1 MFDWTGVPIGLFDIY
16 MEVGEIKALKSAGT
30 DYVPIEV
37 WIGCCS
43 SKNRIRPE
51 CRDIRRRPVYGVM
64 KQILRLC
71 GEKQALLIF
80 QCDESGDP
88 GSDTTGQ
95 SGTIFLLLRELRRLG
110 KVKNAVVYT
119 GYFREQVIRGC
130 QSRFFR
136 EQDQENHMELYRTI
150 DVLILSQYHA
160 YWQSPGRRILSGRE
174 QILQCLELM
183 P

>member
-1 MFDWTGVPIGLFDIY
+1 
-16 MEVGEIKALKSAGT
+16 
-30 DYVPIEV
+30 
-37 WIGCCS
+37 
-43 SKNRIRPE
+43 
-51 CRDIRRRPVYGVM
+51 M
-64 KQILRLC
+64 KQILKLC

-95 SGTIFLLLRELRRLG
+95 SGTISLLLRELRRLG

-119 GYFREQVIRGC
+119 GYFREQVVRGC

-136 EQDQENHMELYRTI
+136 EQDRENHRELYRTI

-160 YWQSPGRRILSGRE
+160 YWQSPGHRILSGRE

>member
-1 MFDWTGVPIGLFDIY
+1 MFDWTGVPIGLFDVY

-119 GYFREQVIRGC
+119 GYFREQDR
-130 QSRFFR
+130 
-136 EQDQENHMELYRTI
+136 ENHIELYRAI

-160 YWQSPGRRILSGRE
+160 HWNSPGRRILSGRE